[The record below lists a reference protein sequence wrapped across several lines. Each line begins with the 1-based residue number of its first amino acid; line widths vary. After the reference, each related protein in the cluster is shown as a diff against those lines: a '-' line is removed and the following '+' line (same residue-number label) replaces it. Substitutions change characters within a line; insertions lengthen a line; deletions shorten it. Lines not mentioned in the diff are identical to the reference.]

1 MTIADWLMIVV
12 VLLAPLIAVQVQKW
26 LESWNEK
33 SERKRKIFETLM
45 TTRATRLDP
54 AHVAALNMIDFVF
67 DKDKSINEKWREYLD
82 CLCEVPQTPSIQA
95 TENEIRYA
103 QQSMEKWSDK
113 NDEKFIDLLYEM
125 SKVLKYE
132 FDKVHL
138 KKGIYYPQAHSVRE
152 MEEQSLRRAAVS
164 FFNGSHAVNM
174 NVTSFPDSDDEITD
188 MQAKI
193 RGYILDL
200 MNNKKSVPIS
210 MKTSKDE

>member
-103 QQSMEKWSDK
+103 QQSMEKWEAASRH
-113 NDEKFIDLLYEM
+113 NLYLVE
-125 SKVLKYE
+125 
-132 FDKVHL
+132 
-138 KKGIYYPQAHSVRE
+138 RC
-152 MEEQSLRRAAVS
+152 LRLRTGLPAAAVATMAARLS
-164 FFNGSHAVNM
+164 
-174 NVTSFPDSDDEITD
+174 VT
-188 MQAKI
+188 
-193 RGYILDL
+193 
-200 MNNKKSVPIS
+200 
-210 MKTSKDE
+210 